1 MAKTFPLS
9 KSKLNAY
16 HQCRKRLWLEVHRR
30 DLLEVSAE
38 TDRIFAVGHQV
49 GALARA
55 EHPDGVL
62 VAEDVRWPE
71 ALKQTQAALA
81 ARPQRPVFEAAATH
95 RDVNVRADLLIPVRG
110 GYHMAEVKSSTA
122 VKDYHLADTAVQTWV
137 LRGAGIKVK
146 SVELRHIDREFVYPG
161 NDDYAGLFTRGEI
174 HAEVEKL
181 QPDVPKWVKDAR
193 ATLARPEPAVAMG
206 EHCGKPF
213 ACPFKG
219 HCSSL
224 VEPGPKYP
232 VTLLKGKGARPLVEA
247 LTEEGLVDLR
257 KVPVSRLGDDEKLR
271 RIHDAVRTGK
281 PFVDPAARDEMAA
294 WPYPRYYL
302 DFETI
307 NFGVPRWAGTRP
319 YEQVPFQWS
328 CHVDTGGGVLEHGKF
343 LDLTGDDPSRPCAEA
358 LVKALGTKG
367 AVIAYNAGFEKGVIA
382 RLAERFPDL
391 RARLLAI
398 NERVVDQLPVVRQ
411 HYYHRDLQGSFSM
424 KAVLPTVAPG
434 MDYAGLDEVQDGDA
448 AQMAY
453 LEAIAIEARRE
464 ELRARL
470 LAYCERDTLAMVEV
484 EKALSGGKREPA
496 PA

>member
-1 MAKTFPLS
+1 MARPLSLS

-16 HQCRKRLWLEVHRR
+16 HQCQKRLWLEVHRR
-30 DLLEVSAE
+30 ELLEVSAE

-55 EHPDGVL
+55 EHADGIL
-62 VAEDVRWPE
+62 VAENVSWPE
-71 ALKQTQAALA
+71 ALQQTQAALA
-81 ARPQRPVFEAAATH
+81 ARPQRTVFEAAASH
-95 RDVNVRADLLIPVRG
+95 RDVHVRADLLIPVSG
-110 GYHMAEVKSSTA
+110 GFHMAEVKSSTS
-122 VKDYHLADTAVQTWV
+122 VKEYHLADTAVQTWV

-146 SVELRHIDREFVYPG
+146 RVELRHIDREFVYPG
-161 NDDYAGLFTRGEI
+161 NDDYDGLFTRGDI
-174 HAEVEKL
+174 QAEVEKL
-181 QPDVPKWVKDAR
+181 QPEVPKWVRDAR
-193 ATLARPEPAVAMG
+193 AMLARPEPARAMG
-206 EHCGKPF
+206 EHCDKPF

-219 HCSSL
+219 YCSSL

-232 VTLLKGKGARPLVEA
+232 VTLLKGKNAKQLIEE

-257 KVPVSRLGDDEKLR
+257 KVPVSRIGDDEKLR
-271 RIHDAVRTGK
+271 RIHTAVKTGK
-281 PFVDPAARDEMAA
+281 PFIDPAARDAISA

-328 CHVDTGGGVLEHGKF
+328 CHLDAGDGALKHTGF
-343 LDLTGDDPSRPCAEA
+343 LDLTGNDPSRPCAEA

-367 AVIAYNAGFEKGVIA
+367 AVIAYNAGFEQGVIG

-391 RARLLAI
+391 RERLLAI

-424 KAVLPTVAPG
+424 KAVLPTVAPE
-434 MDYAGLDEVQDGDA
+434 MDYAGLDEVTDGGT

-453 LEAIAIEARRE
+453 LEAIAIEAQKE
-464 ELRARL
+464 ALRAKL
-470 LAYCERDTLAMVEV
+470 LAYCERDTLAMIEV
-484 EKALSGGKREPA
+484 EKALAGGTAEISPA
-496 PA
+496 